1 MMSAPLDPRTAEP
14 RRAEEM
20 LTLKNARAAP
30 QERLRADRNDEQAL
44 CEIEDIDAKL
54 MELRQQQSGGS
65 QSESLR

>member
-1 MMSAPLDPRTAEP
+1 MSAPLDPRTAV
-14 RRAEEM
+14 RKQM

-54 MELRQQQSGGS
+54 MELRHQQSGGS